1 MRINDSVLALLFAS
15 DSPVSPDVLADA
27 AHVHVSEI
35 ENSLEMIG
43 RQLSQSGPLQLV
55 RIAGGYQLAT
65 KPEFAEIVA
74 RLLNPHPT
82 KLTRSLMEVLAVIA
96 YQQPITAAEIDAVRG
111 VQSDYSLKQLQDKR
125 LIMEVSRRHTPGRPI
140 EYGTTQQFLHLFN
153 LNSLTELP
161 DLSAVQGTILAIG
174 SRQDPEQPALLFDGG
189 IEE

>member
-27 AHVHVSEI
+27 AQVHVSEI
-35 ENSLEMIG
+35 EHSLEMIG
-43 RQLSQSGPLQLV
+43 RQLSQAGPLQLV

-74 RLLNPHPT
+74 RLLNPSPT

-161 DLSAVQGTILAIG
+161 DLSAVQGTILSIG
-174 SRQDPEQPALLFDGG
+174 SQQDPNQPALSFDGG
-189 IEE
+189 EEE